1 MCMSR
6 LCSGAGLRRRGAPAQ
21 ELVYRTARPPVR
33 PVRPPAPRIIQ
44 NTVHQTVVHLHQTVH
59 RHITRPAAA
68 PGGRGRAAPSARPAP
83 AAPAGAA
90 VMDPSRPARTARRL
104 LRILS
109 TESARQAMRPFY
121 WDLLRRLLAKER
133 EERRK
138 GPGAA
143 LLHGLVLHRYV
154 RSTVQAEEHIFL
166 HRYAVRELP
175 MPDDLRLLPAALR
188 LPPPRQPPLT
198 RPPSGP
204 LQPYGERPPPAA
216 GGGPVLNDAELRA
229 LAGRVADA
237 LDRQGRLETLR
248 RGGM

>member
-6 LCSGAGLRRRGAPAQ
+6 LCNGAGLRRRGAPVQ

-59 RHITRPAAA
+59 RHITRLAAA

-109 TESARQAMRPFY
+109 AESARQAMRPFY

-154 RSTVQAEEHIFL
+154 RSTVQTEEHIFL

-188 LPPPRQPPLT
+188 LPPPGQPQQPQPAS
-198 RPPSGP
+198 RPPEAVCQP
-204 LQPYGERPPPAA
+204 LRSA
-216 GGGPVLNDAELRA
+216 GGGSGLSDTELRA

-237 LDRQGRLETLR
+237 LDRQGRLEALR